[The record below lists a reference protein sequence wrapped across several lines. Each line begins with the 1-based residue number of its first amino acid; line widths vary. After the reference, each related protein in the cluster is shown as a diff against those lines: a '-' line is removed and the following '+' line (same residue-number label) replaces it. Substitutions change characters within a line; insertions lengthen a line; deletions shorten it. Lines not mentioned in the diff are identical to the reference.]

1 MFMIFIILIGS
12 SFMQSYTPL
21 FFKKILDKLE
31 KQNDATAFI
40 IIYCLAFRSGNI
52 LLKNLQELLFA
63 PFSAFCEC
71 ETGLMLF

>member
-31 KQNDATAFI
+31 KQNDATTFI

-52 LLKNLQELLFA
+52 LLKNL
-63 PFSAFCEC
+63 
-71 ETGLMLF
+71 